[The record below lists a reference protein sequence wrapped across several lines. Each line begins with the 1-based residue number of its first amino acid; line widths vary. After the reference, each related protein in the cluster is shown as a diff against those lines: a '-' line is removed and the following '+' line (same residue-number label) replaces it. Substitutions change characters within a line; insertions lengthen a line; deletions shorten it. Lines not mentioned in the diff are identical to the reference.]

1 MSKTFGFS
9 TVSSSFDNIIYVML
23 MFVCFI
29 YIYTYIYIYIYIS
42 FFRFSFAA
50 SLIIIFKY
58 KFSNLKYIFYRHF
71 LCNIFYIQNI
81 YHYDK
86 SLIFHVLPKI
96 NIIQNLHVMVTK
108 FFRRYSIR
116 DNIIKNFIYRTKFL
130 SHIFLTHFFFF
141 YDYHQNL

>member
-9 TVSSSFDNIIYVML
+9 TVSSSFDNITYVML
-23 MFVCFI
+23 VFVCFI
-29 YIYTYIYIYIYIS
+29 YIYIS
-42 FFRFSFAA
+42 AFFCVSFAA

-58 KFSNLKYIFYRHF
+58 KFSNLKYIFYCHF

-96 NIIQNLHVMVTK
+96 DIIQNLHVMVTK
-108 FFRRYSIR
+108 FFRHYSIR

-130 SHIFLTHFFFF
+130 SHIFLTVFF
-141 YDYHQNL
+141 YDYHQNF

>member
-23 MFVCFI
+23 VFLCF
-29 YIYTYIYIYIYIS
+29 IYIYIYIS

-71 LCNIFYIQNI
+71 LCTIFYIQNI

-130 SHIFLTHFFFF
+130 SHIFLTHFF
-141 YDYHQNL
+141 L